1 MAVQVIKAD
10 RVETAKEIKAHVNGT
25 GKTRVAAYCRVSTD
39 SEEQETSYQAQCRH
53 YTEFIQANPDWELV
67 GIYADEGLS
76 GTSTKKRVRFRQMI
90 ADCQEGLIDLVIT
103 KSISR
108 WARNTVDSLNS
119 IRKLKGL
126 QIPIIFE
133 KENIN
138 TMDAAGELLITIM
151 SSLAQQESE
160 SISKNV
166 RMGIQY
172 FFQQGKGRLNTG
184 NFLGLTRG
192 EDGKTLA
199 IVPEQAALVRRI
211 YREYLEGFSPSAIA
225 RRLTEE
231 KIPSPGGKA
240 TWYQSTVDSILRNE
254 KYCGDLLMQ
263 KYYVVDVLTHKIA
276 KNQGQLPQYFVR
288 DAHEPIIPRQ
298 VFAQV
303 QDEIRRRSTLKKKAG
318 AIRMG
323 SKIAL
328 QGRLICGKCGR
339 SLKRYSKP
347 DPMLTDW
354 RCRRRAYQKRSMTK
368 EVEAGCRC
376 RNVNERE
383 IKTAILAA
391 FNDLPAYRDDLI
403 RAQGA
408 AKNGDMKRIDYL
420 IENNRTR
427 KERILERL
435 TIFEETQKK
444 DQKQDQKKERLPEEK
459 ADSQEKDFLLEELDS
474 LEEESAILNL
484 DRAEAAHR
492 EIMIRIILEL
502 ADTMLGREG
511 REINQ
516 LNQEGKNHQAAC
528 HNYDEFFRRT
538 RTEIPEDI
546 MDEDGKII
554 GFRDAFIIRYL
565 DSVTVEDD
573 GYRINFKSG
582 LSMQVKAE

>member
-1 MAVQVIKAD
+1 
-10 RVETAKEIKAHVNGT
+10 
-25 GKTRVAAYCRVSTD
+25 
-39 SEEQETSYQAQCRH
+39 
-53 YTEFIQANPDWELV
+53 
-67 GIYADEGLS
+67 
-76 GTSTKKRVRFRQMI
+76 
-90 ADCQEGLIDLVIT
+90 
-103 KSISR
+103 
-108 WARNTVDSLNS
+108 
-119 IRKLKGL
+119 
-126 QIPIIFE
+126 
-133 KENIN
+133 
-138 TMDAAGELLITIM
+138 
-151 SSLAQQESE
+151 
-160 SISKNV
+160 
-166 RMGIQY
+166 
-172 FFQQGKGRLNTG
+172 
-184 NFLGLTRG
+184 
-192 EDGKTLA
+192 
-199 IVPEQAALVRRI
+199 
-211 YREYLEGFSPSAIA
+211 
-225 RRLTEE
+225 
-231 KIPSPGGKA
+231 
-240 TWYQSTVDSILRNE
+240 
-254 KYCGDLLMQ
+254 
-263 KYYVVDVLTHKIA
+263 
-276 KNQGQLPQYFVR
+276 
-288 DAHEPIIPRQ
+288 
-298 VFAQV
+298 
-303 QDEIRRRSTLKKKAG
+303 
-318 AIRMG
+318 MG

-368 EVEAGCRC
+368 EVEAGCSC

-528 HNYDEFFRRT
+528 HDYDEFFRRT